1 MKKIITLI
9 LGVFLCFT
17 IVSTAGTTFADDSTG
32 KFIHDQ
38 AGLLKVE
45 EKAKLEKEAQDIY
58 NKYKIQAQL
67 LIVDVEKE
75 QLENRV
81 KEYYKKNPSDKSGI
95 ILTVNKK
102 KDGSAAYYT
111 GDGKNLLGKDSDKL
125 FWGAIKNGKTWYD
138 SGHNYLS
145 SLAAKFSPQPRLVD
159 KANLL
164 SDEQEKNL
172 LTKNL

>member
-17 IVSTAGTTFADDSTG
+17 LVSTAGTTFADDPTG

-38 AGLLKVE
+38 VGLLKVE

-67 LIVDVEKE
+67 LIVDVGKE

-81 KEYYKKNPSDKSGI
+81 KEYYKKN
-95 ILTVNKK
+95 
-102 KDGSAAYYT
+102 
-111 GDGKNLLGKDSDKL
+111 
-125 FWGAIKNGKTWYD
+125 
-138 SGHNYLS
+138 
-145 SLAAKFSPQPRLVD
+145 
-159 KANLL
+159 
-164 SDEQEKNL
+164 QEKFKDIEIFFL
-172 LTKNL
+172 KKMRKIFKN